1 VAELSSPKGARAPIG
16 VVFPARADVA
26 TLPAFARRTEALGFD
41 ELWVIED
48 CFLAGGLVMAASAL
62 AVTRRLRVGLGL
74 MPVPLRNPALAAMEI
89 GALARLHPGRFT
101 AAFGHG
107 VREWMEQS
115 GAAPAR
121 RMAALAEVTS
131 TVRALLA
138 GDTITSRGSYV
149 NLTGVALDPPPDRPP
164 PILIGSTGPRGLALA
179 REHADGFLLPEG
191 CGPAFIARAVGQAS
205 EAAPRA
211 RPPLVVVYAWMRV
224 EDDGERARLALRPVV
239 EEWIE
244 RGLYPEPAAAAGI
257 DSTRTPAP
265 VRASLALDLAVV
277 GDPPACAASAR
288 RFIDAGAGTL
298 VMVAVGSDHDRQYE
312 RFAREVLP
320 LI

>member
-1 VAELSSPKGARAPIG
+1 MSSPSGARASIG
-16 VVFPARADVA
+16 AVFPARADVA

-41 ELWVIED
+41 ELWLIED
-48 CFLAGGLVMAASAL
+48 CFLSGGMVMATSAL
-62 AVTRRLRVGLGL
+62 AATRRLRVGLGL

-115 GAAPAR
+115 GASPAR

-149 NLTGVALDPPPDRPP
+149 KLTGVALDPPPERPP

-179 REHADGFLLPEG
+179 AAHADGFLLPEG
-191 CGPAFIARAVGQAS
+191 CGPAFIARAVAQAF
-205 EAAPRA
+205 EIAPRA
-211 RPPLVVVYAWMRV
+211 RPPLAVVYAWMRV

-244 RGLYPEPAAAAGI
+244 RGLFPEPAAAAGI
-257 DSTRTPAP
+257 DSAWTPGRLP
-265 VRASLALDLAVV
+265 PSLAADLAVV
-277 GDPPACAASAR
+277 GDPPACAAAAR